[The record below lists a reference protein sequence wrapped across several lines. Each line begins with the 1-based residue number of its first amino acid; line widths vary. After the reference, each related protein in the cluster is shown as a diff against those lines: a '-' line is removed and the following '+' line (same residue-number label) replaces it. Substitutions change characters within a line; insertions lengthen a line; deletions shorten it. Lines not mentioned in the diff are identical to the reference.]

1 MKEETRKVVVL
12 DLEDKIKL
20 QQVIKELEKISETY
34 KSICMDVTIINNT
47 IYYLRIIEEKIN

>member
-20 QQVIKELEKISETY
+20 QQVIKELEQVADTY
-34 KSICMDVTIINNT
+34 KSISKDVTIINNA